1 MKKIVSY
8 ILFALILISTN
19 TVSAQS
25 VVTITGGKMIDN
37 RTLVPLRSIFEEL
50 GATVIWNQNTKTIS
64 ATKDTTNISL
74 KLGTKTAVIN
84 GQAVSIDVPAQIR
97 NGTTLLP
104 LRFISEALGAN
115 VKWDNKTLTATI
127 EQNDKTISVKVE
139 ILKPE
144 GNRNFLNIT
153 DAEIKEAIQE
163 RNKGV
168 YHLHDIRKKYIVPVA
183 SDAFGLKYYQPIV
196 NINTPYLTV
205 LSVAAL
211 KTNKNETLSFS
222 EAKKW
227 VDIYKQS
234 KSIDFTIETYGNSI
248 DVIFNPINI
257 VLKQGDNY
265 IYPSSTT
272 SLGVQRTTSW
282 PNDPSYNEN
291 HTSFFPTNKIDTNQN
306 ATFILKMPDNK
317 LITYNVV
324 FSNYK

>member
-19 TVSAQS
+19 IVSAQS
-25 VVTITGGKMIDN
+25 VVTINGGKMIDN

-64 ATKDTTNISL
+64 AIKDTTNISL

-97 NGTTLLP
+97 NGTTLVP
-104 LRFISEALGAN
+104 LRLISEALGAN

-139 ILKPE
+139 ISKPE

-163 RNKGV
+163 GNKGV
-168 YHLHDIRKKYIVPVA
+168 YRLHDIRKKYIVPVA

-282 PNDPSYNEN
+282 PNNPSYKEN
-291 HTSFFPTNKIDTNQN
+291 QTSFFPTNKIDINQN
-306 ATFILKMPDNK
+306 ATLILKMPDNT
-317 LITYNVV
+317 LITYSVV